1 MGGGT
6 GSGSFY
12 IETCDAPEN
21 KFPVDGKVHL
31 NNDRGTFMPEI
42 VNEFLILTKGNNK
55 INKADFG
62 CLFVC

>member
-1 MGGGT
+1 MIAI
-6 GSGSFY
+6 FFKQEV
-12 IETCDAPEN
+12 I
-21 KFPVDGKVHL
+21 GKVYSMTLHL

-62 CLFVC
+62 CLFAC